1 MSAMKREAEQL
12 QFANRADFRAWLA
25 ERGAT
30 SHGIWLVFG
39 KTKTLKTL
47 SASEALEEAL
57 CFGWIDGQMQSLD
70 ETKYIKYFAPRQEK
84 SVWSDK
90 NKAIA
95 EALRTKGLMTEQGEA
110 AIRQAHESGMWDAAK
125 GPGITDE
132 MVAALAEKIV
142 GNEPAYANFL
152 NMPLSVRRTYTGA
165 YFAGKKEETRAK
177 TLTRIIDRLNK
188 NLKPM

>member
-1 MSAMKREAEQL
+1 MSPMNREAEQL
-12 QFANRADFRAWLA
+12 QFANRADFRTWLT
-25 ERGAT
+25 EHGANN
-30 SHGIWLVFG
+30 GGVWLVFG

-47 SASEALEEAL
+47 SATEALEEAL
-57 CFGWIDGQMQSLD
+57 CFGWIDGQMQSID
-70 ETKYIKYFAPRQEK
+70 ETKYIKYFAPRQKK

-110 AIRQAHESGMWDAAK
+110 AIRQAHESGMWDAPK

-132 MVAALAEKIV
+132 MVAALTEKIA
-142 GNEPAYANFL
+142 GNEPAYTNFL
-152 NMPLSVRRTYTGA
+152 NMPPSVRRTYTGA
-165 YFAGKKEETRAK
+165 YFSGKKEETRAK
-177 TLTRIIDRLNK
+177 TLTRIIDRLNQ